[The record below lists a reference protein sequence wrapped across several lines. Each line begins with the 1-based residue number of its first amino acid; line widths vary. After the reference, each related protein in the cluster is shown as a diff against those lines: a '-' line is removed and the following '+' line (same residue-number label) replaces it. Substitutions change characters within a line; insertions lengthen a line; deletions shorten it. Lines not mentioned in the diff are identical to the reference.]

1 MTSVRGSTKV
11 VGVMGDPIAH
21 SLSPVIHN
29 AAFAALDM
37 DWVCVAMQTPEG
49 LADDA
54 VRGMRAMGIVG
65 MSVTMPHK
73 AAVIGALDSLSDDA
87 SALDSVNC
95 ISNRDGKLIGLNTD
109 GPGFVAGLRHDFGFE
124 PSGAD
129 CVVLGAG
136 GAARSVVLALAR
148 AGARSVKVINRSA
161 ANAELAAKL
170 AGPVGSVAGP
180 EALATADLVVNAT
193 SVGMAGV
200 NPGDPSGAEALP
212 CDPSLLGSTQVVVD
226 LIYNPVETAFMK
238 AAAERGARVSNG
250 VSMLVHQAAVA
261 FEQWTGVSAPI
272 DAMFDATASELSTR
286 G

>member
-1 MTSVRGSTKV
+1 MTPVRGSTKV

-21 SLSPVIHN
+21 SLSPIIHN
-29 AAFAALDM
+29 AAFAALEM

-49 LADDA
+49 LAVDA
-54 VRGMRAMGIVG
+54 VKGIRALGIVG

-87 SALDSVNC
+87 TALNSVNC
-95 ISNRDGKLIGLNTD
+95 ISNRDGKLVGLNTD
-109 GPGFVAGLRHDFGFE
+109 GQGFVAGLRHDFGFE
-124 PSGAD
+124 PSNAD

-161 ANAELAAKL
+161 ANAEVAAKL
-170 AGPVGSVAGP
+170 AGQVGLVAGP
-180 EALATADLVVNAT
+180 EALGAADLVVNAT

-200 NPGDPSGAEALP
+200 TSGNQSGADALP
-212 CDPSLLGSTQVVVD
+212 CDPGQLGSGQIVVD
-226 LIYNPVETAFMK
+226 LIYNPAETAFMQ
-238 AAAERGARVSNG
+238 AAAERGAQVSNG

-261 FEQWTGVSAPI
+261 FEEWTGVSAPV
-272 DAMFDATASELSTR
+272 DAMFEATASELRAR